1 MGTLTPTA
9 CAIRLLATPLSGQE
23 HDPRPPRQTSRHRRG
38 TQPGL
43 EHLQVTLTQNQS
55 RSRSIRAIPLI
66 ILNTN
71 HKTTNNTQ

>member
-1 MGTLTPTA
+1 MGMLTPTA

-43 EHLQVTLTQNQS
+43 EHLQVRSPS
-55 RSRSIRAIPLI
+55 RRTSPGAGLFAPCPSSS
-66 ILNTN
+66 
-71 HKTTNNTQ
+71 

>member
-1 MGTLTPTA
+1 MLTPTA

-55 RSRSIRAIPLI
+55 RSRSIRHTPI

-71 HKTTNNTQ
+71 HKTTNDTRH